1 MQFLRSLLKRL
12 TTTSNVAQSEPVSQ
26 RPPIDVFSLASAL
39 HRDNT
44 QEISDMQVFLQA
56 MLSLVDSGI
65 SPRSQLLQEC
75 FALSQAPNG
84 PLTFVECGAGR
95 AQFLSNT
102 FVLQQSFGWR
112 GLLIEPNPE
121 FQNELRSERVTESVH
136 LAPFAAG
143 ASGEIELVHAGELS
157 TSTTYLESDGHSHER
172 IDAFNAG
179 MVTTVQKIPLNQLLI
194 ECFGKPGRIGFLS
207 VDVEGAEM
215 DVLQSL
221 DWSQWSFNAI
231 TVEHNN
237 RTSFAE
243 ELDSYLASH
252 GYRRFL
258 NGSTQWDAWYVPM
271 SHS

>member
-1 MQFLRSLLKRL
+1 MQFPRSLLRRF
-12 TTTSNVAQSEPVSQ
+12 TTSSKPATSESVSKT
-26 RPPIDVFSLASAL
+26 PPIDVFSLASAL
-39 HRDNT
+39 HQGET
-44 QEISDMQVFLQA
+44 QEISDIQSFLQA
-56 MLSLVDSGI
+56 ILHLVDSGI
-65 SPRSQLLQEC
+65 TPQSQLLQEC
-75 FALSQAPNG
+75 FALSQNPRG

-102 FVLQQSFGWR
+102 FVLQQFLGWT
-112 GLLIEPNPE
+112 GLLIEPNPD
-121 FQNELRSERVTESVH
+121 FHLELRSERVTDSVH

-143 ASGEIELVHAGELS
+143 ANGEIDLVRAGELS

-172 IDAFNAG
+172 IDAFHAG
-179 MVTTVQKIPLNQLLI
+179 MITTVQKIPLNQLLQ
-194 ECFGKPGRIGFLS
+194 EHFGSPGRIGFLS

-237 RTSFAE
+237 RTSFAN
-243 ELDSYLASH
+243 ELDNFLASH

-258 NGSTQWDAWYVPM
+258 DGSTQWDAWYVPL
-271 SHS
+271 